1 MSYELAFLPSAL
13 REWNKLGG
21 TLREQFKKKLAERLV
36 TPRVP
41 GDALH
46 GMADHYKV
54 KLRSSGYRLVYRVE
68 EETVTV
74 VVVAVGK
81 RERGAVYRMTARRA
95 KDDQH
100 G

>member
-1 MSYELAFLPSAL
+1 MSYELRFLLSA
-13 REWNKLGG
+13 RKEWDKLGA
-21 TLREQFKKKLAERLV
+21 TLKAQFKKKLAERLE

-46 GMADHYKV
+46 GLGDHYKI

-68 EETVTV
+68 DAAVTVTV
-74 VVVAVGK
+74 IAVGK
-81 RERGAVYRMTARRA
+81 RERDAVHKAAAKRA
-95 KDDQH
+95 KD